1 MIKMLRALACALLM
15 SPVALPAAHADG
27 PNSAADTAPSQR
39 RIAFGDDA
47 KHTML
52 VAWQTRKAV
61 DAPVVEYGVG
71 AKLTLSAPARRSSY
85 AYETGAIWEAAL
97 TGLTPGTVY
106 TYRVGDPVGGF
117 SEPASFRTAPD
128 KPEDFTFTAFG
139 DQGSTPAAEM
149 NMTNVLIDRPA
160 FHLLPGDLS
169 YANGVHSRWDDYL
182 QLNEPLTREVPFMA
196 VPGNHENEKLP
207 GGKRPIGYAAFLARY
222 ALPGAE
228 SYYVF
233 DYGRARFVGVDTVHL
248 EQKEQQAWLEETLAD
263 ARRDPKVKWLIVFQ
277 HYPLYGSTRG
287 RGDNGELIKLQ
298 QPLFDRYKVDLVI
311 CGHDHVYERQ
321 YPMRGGKAVSAS
333 LTDYRQGEGTLYV
346 IAGGGGISLYD
357 FVPMKPAVCAVRERA
372 YSRLRVRVPVDG
384 PLVAEALRLDGSLIE
399 KFEIRPAR

>member
-1 MIKMLRALACALLM
+1 MTMLRALSCAVLM
-15 SPVALPAAHADG
+15 WPLSLTASHADG
-27 PNSAADTAPSQR
+27 PGPAADTAPSQR

-52 VAWQTRKAV
+52 VAWQTRKIV
-61 DAPVVEYGVG
+61 DAPVVEYGIG
-71 AKLTLSAPARRSSY
+71 LKRTLTTPARRAGY

-97 TGLTPGTVY
+97 TGLKPDTVY
-106 TYRVGDPVGGF
+106 SYRVGDPVGGF
-117 SEPASFRTAPD
+117 SDVASFRTAPD
-128 KPEDFTFTAFG
+128 GSEEFTFTAFG

-169 YANGVHSRWDDYL
+169 YANGVHTRWDDYL
-182 QLNEPLTREVPFMA
+182 ALNEPLTREVPFMA

-228 SYYVF
+228 SYYAF
-233 DYGRARFVGVDTVHL
+233 DYGQARFVGVDTVHL
-248 EQKEQQAWLEETLAD
+248 EQKEQLAWLEATLAA
-263 ARRDPKVKWLIVFQ
+263 ARRDAKVKWLIVFQ

-287 RGDNGELIKLQ
+287 RGDNDELIKLQ
-298 QPLFDRYKVDLVI
+298 QPLFDRYKVDLVV

-321 YPMRGGKAVSAS
+321 FPMRGGKAVSES
-333 LTDYRQGEGTLYV
+333 LTDYTQGAGTLYV

-357 FVPMKPAVCAVRERA
+357 FVPKRPAICAVREKA
-372 YSRLRVRVPVDG
+372 YSRLRVRVPVEG
-384 PLVAEALRLDGSLIE
+384 PLVAEALRLDGSLID
-399 KFEIRPAR
+399 KLEIKPAR